1 MRKALRMKSGRHR
14 LRKKETG
21 EVHAIEKQ
29 LTFPLIK
36 PYKVCTGSQQE
47 T

>member
-1 MRKALRMKSGRHR
+1 MRNTEAEEWQAQAEE
-14 LRKKETG
+14 KEG
-21 EVHAIEKQ
+21 VHAIERQ

-36 PYKVCTGSQQE
+36 PYKVCTGSQQG